1 MLILTPVNSSK
12 NLAQTLLFPSI
23 YSFAAKPKSINYPKI
38 SFSVICSQSQ
48 QKYPP
53 FDSLLNSYSKEVRV
67 TIKDKTQ
74 FTVTNLHLTAS
85 GLKSKTRG
93 KVRDIYDGGGY
104 LVLVTTDRQSAF
116 DRILA
121 SIPFKG
127 QNTTYNSR
135 CCFVSTSKNVATAK
149 KCSVFPIEFL

>member
-12 NLAQTLLFPSI
+12 NLAQALLFPSI
-23 YSFAAKPKSINYPKI
+23 YSFAAKPKSINYPKV

-53 FDSLLNSYSKEVRV
+53 FDSLLNSYRKEEVR
-67 TIKDKTQ
+67 
-74 FTVTNLHLTAS
+74 TNLHLTAS

-93 KVRDIYDGGGY
+93 KVKDIYDGGGY

-127 QNTTYNSR
+127 Q
-135 CCFVSTSKNVATAK
+135 TSLWWFNRTQHITPDAVL
-149 KCSVFPIEFL
+149 SVPD